1 MYFHSL
7 QFVFF
12 LTVTFTLYWAL
23 RHHKWPRLAVLM
35 VASVFF
41 YSMWTPWPLVLF
53 LGATAI
59 NHLCIKGFRRSQ
71 SPGVR
76 KALLT
81 VSIVST
87 LGVLCTFKYADLFR
101 DTAVALL
108 GPLGIHVRTE
118 PYGLLLPVGLS
129 FFTFQAI
136 SYVVDQYRGEIQKE
150 HSFFEHLLYLLFFPH
165 LVAGPIVRASH
176 LIERFDD
183 TPSLTADEG
192 GRGLYRIAVGLA
204 KKLII
209 ADVLGSGLVDPV
221 FASPEAYTSAECFV
235 AAVAYSFELY
245 FDFSAYS
252 DIAIGT
258 AALFGFKFAENFNR
272 PYLATN
278 LFDFWGRWHISLS
291 NWLRDYLYRPLGGN
305 RVSKPRA
312 LLNLMITMGLGGL
325 WHGADWRFAI
335 WGLAHGAMECVIRV
349 WWWLT
354 GKPPK
359 EGRMAVVRA
368 GLGWVAT
375 FTVVVLTRIVFRSPN
390 LTHAGEMYLRLFEGS
405 MGLANVSTL
414 VWTMLAVAAVSHVT
428 PLSFFHKAGDLFV
441 RMPVPVR
448 AVVLVLVGLGV
459 RHLTSVETRPY
470 VYFQF

>member
-7 QFVFF
+7 QFIFF
-12 LTVTFTLYWAL
+12 LTVTLALYWAVH
-23 RHHKWPRLAVLM
+23 RNKWARLSVLM
-35 VASVFF
+35 VASVTF
-41 YSMWTPWPLVLF
+41 YSMWTPWPLLLF
-53 LGATAI
+53 AAATAI
-59 NHLCIKGFRRSQ
+59 NHLCIRGFRGSQ

-76 KALLT
+76 KALVT

-87 LGVLCTFKYADLFR
+87 LGVLVVFKYADMFR
-101 DTAVALL
+101 ETAVALL
-108 GPLGIHVRTE
+108 GPLGVPVRTE
-118 PYGLLLPVGLS
+118 PFKLLLPVGLS

-136 SYVVDQYRGEIQKE
+136 SYVVDCYRGQITKE
-150 HSFFEHLLYLLFFPH
+150 RTYFEHLLYLLFFPH

-183 TPSLTADEG
+183 TPSLTAEEG

-204 KKLII
+204 KKLVI

-221 FASPEAYTSAECFV
+221 FATPSAYTSAECFV

-258 AALFGFKFAENFNR
+258 AALFGFKFEENFNR

-278 LFDFWGRWHISLS
+278 LFDFWSRWHISLS
-291 NWLRDYLYRPLGGN
+291 TWLRDYLYRPLGGN

-349 WWWLT
+349 WWWVT
-354 GKPPK
+354 GKPPT
-359 EGRMAVVRA
+359 EGPVAKVRA
-368 GLGWVAT
+368 GLGLVAT
-375 FTVVVLTRIVFRSPN
+375 FILVVLTRVVFRSPT
-390 LTHAGEMYLRLFEGS
+390 LGRAGEMYARLFEGS

-414 VWTMLAVAAVSHVT
+414 VWAILAVAAVSHVT
-428 PLSFFHKAGDLFV
+428 PLSLFHKAGDLFV
-441 RMPVPVR
+441 KLPVPVR

>member
-7 QFVFF
+7 QFLFF
-12 LTVTFTLYWAL
+12 LTVTFALYWAVH
-23 RHHKWPRLAVLM
+23 RHKWPRLGVLM
-35 VASVFF
+35 VASVLF
-41 YSMWTPWPLVLF
+41 YSMWTPLPLVLF
-53 LGATAI
+53 FGATGI
-59 NHLCIKGFRRSQ
+59 NHLCIKGIRRSQ

-87 LGVLCTFKYADLFR
+87 LGVLCTFKYADMFR
-101 DTAVALL
+101 ETAVALL
-108 GPLGIHVRTE
+108 GPLGIHVRTQ
-118 PYGLLLPVGLS
+118 PFGLLLPVGLS

-136 SYVVDQYRGEIQKE
+136 SYVVDSYRGEIKKE
-150 HSFFEHLLYLLFFPH
+150 HTFFEHLLYLLFFPH

-258 AALFGFKFAENFNR
+258 AALFGFKFSENFNR

-278 LFDFWGRWHISLS
+278 LFDFWARWHISLS
-291 NWLRDYLYRPLGGN
+291 NWLRDYLYRPMGGN

-349 WWWLT
+349 WWWVT

-359 EGRMAVVRA
+359 EGKMAVVRA

-375 FTVVVLTRIVFRSPN
+375 FTVVVLTRIVFRSPS
-390 LTHAGEMYLRLFEGS
+390 LAHAGEMYLRLFEGS
-405 MGLANVSTL
+405 LGLANVSTL
-414 VWTMLAVAAVSHVT
+414 VWTMLAVAAISHVT
-428 PLSFFHKAGDLFV
+428 PLSLFHKAGDLFV

>member
-12 LTVTFTLYWAL
+12 LTVTFALYWSVH
-23 RHHKWPRLAVLM
+23 HHKWARLGVLM
-35 VASVFF
+35 VASVIF
-41 YSMWTPWPLVLF
+41 YSMWTPWPLLLF
-53 LGATAI
+53 IGATAI
-59 NHLCIKGFRRSQ
+59 NHLCIKGFRRSE

-87 LGVLCTFKYADLFR
+87 LGVLVVFKYADLFR
-101 DTAVALL
+101 ETAVALL
-108 GPLGIHVRTE
+108 GPLGVHVRTE
-118 PYGLLLPVGLS
+118 RFGLLLPVGLS

-136 SYVVDQYRGEIQKE
+136 SYVVDSYRGEIQKE
-150 HSFFEHLLYLLFFPH
+150 RTYFEHLLYLLFFPH

-183 TPSLTADEG
+183 TPSLTAQEG
-192 GRGLYRIAVGLA
+192 GQGLYRIAVGLA
-204 KKLII
+204 KKLVI

-221 FASPEAYTSAECFV
+221 FASPEAYTSAECFI

-258 AALFGFKFAENFNR
+258 AALFGFKFEENFNR

-278 LFDFWGRWHISLS
+278 LFDFWSRWHISLS
-291 NWLRDYLYRPLGGN
+291 HWLRDYLYRPLGGN

-335 WGLAHGAMECVIRV
+335 WGLAHGAMECIIRV
-349 WWWLT
+349 WWWVT

-359 EGRMAVVRA
+359 EGPVARVRA
-368 GLGWVAT
+368 GFGWAAT
-375 FTVVVLTRIVFRSPN
+375 FLVVVLTRIVFRAPN
-390 LTHAGEMYLRLFEGS
+390 LGRAGEMYARLFEGS

-414 VWTMLAVAAVSHVT
+414 VWSVLAVAAVSHVT
-428 PLSFFHKAGDLFV
+428 PLGLFHKAGDLFV
-441 RMPVPVR
+441 KMPVPVR

>member
-7 QFVFF
+7 QFLFF
-12 LTVTFTLYWAL
+12 LTVTFSLYWAL
-23 RHHKWPRLAVLM
+23 HRHKWPRLAVLM

-53 LGATAI
+53 FGATGI

-71 SPGVR
+71 KPGVR

-101 DTAVALL
+101 ETAVALL
-108 GPLGIHVRTE
+108 GPLGVHVRTQ
-118 PYGLLLPVGLS
+118 PFGLLLPVGLS
-129 FFTFQAI
+129 FFTFQAL
-136 SYVVDQYRGEIQKE
+136 SYVIDQYRGEIQKE

-221 FASPEAYTSAECFV
+221 FASPEAYTSAECLV

-335 WGLAHGAMECVIRV
+335 WGLAHGAMECFIRV
-349 WWWLT
+349 WWWMT

-359 EGRMAVVRA
+359 EGKMAVVRA

-375 FTVVVLTRIVFRSPN
+375 FTVVVLTRIVFRSPS
-390 LTHAGEMYLRLFEGS
+390 LAHAGEMYLRLFEGS
-405 MGLANVSTL
+405 LGLANVSTL

-428 PLSFFHKAGDLFV
+428 PLSLFHKAGDLFV